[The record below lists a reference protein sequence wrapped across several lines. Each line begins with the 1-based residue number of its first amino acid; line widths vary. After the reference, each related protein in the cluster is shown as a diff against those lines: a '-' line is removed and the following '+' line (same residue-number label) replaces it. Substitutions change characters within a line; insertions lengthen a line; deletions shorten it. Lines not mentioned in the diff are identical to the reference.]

1 MRYPP
6 LIQSHTTTVSN
17 GDKILYSVT
26 NTFSISRSG
35 AESHDPAA
43 SHYPVDAAKAAV
55 PYQSLISRTLD
66 MSAEN
71 VLQPPGGGPEV
82 QTIIHRFNC
91 LHLLVAKEEI
101 RETLVCG
108 KRRRVRISTQWTY
121 DCDDARVLAD
131 QPARYA
137 LPREKRI
144 TWDENGPAPRY
155 LPHYRCDVSRYE
167 YDIAGNFIRH
177 VWPDGNSENIDYYS
191 PAGEEHCPAEPQG
204 FIRFIKKITY
214 CQAGAP
220 TPGRT
225 LMYRYRGFPGRTDS
239 PLAGRPM
246 ILCVALEV
254 PRQLLQRFDY
264 YLAPDGAHNENGRL
278 IKNLHPLSGG
288 APQHLYRNLPL
299 AQNHTRRLHRG
310 RCAVTA
316 GNAVASFG

>member
-1 MRYPP
+1 M
-6 LIQSHTTTVSN
+6 
-17 GDKILYSVT
+17 T